1 MTMTYELTHSLDPA
15 NIDDALLGERMRT
28 IRDRLLA
35 ACDWTQ
41 LPDAPVDRDAWATYR
56 QQLRDFPSTWTPA
69 STVTFPTA
77 PNETE

>member
-1 MTMTYELTHSLDPA
+1 MTHQLTTPFDTAEVP
-15 NIDDALLGERMRT
+15 DEYFVERMRI
-28 IRDRLLA
+28 IRDRLLV

-69 STVTFPTA
+69 PTVTFPTA

>member
-1 MTMTYELTHSLDPA
+1 MTHELATPFDPA
-15 NIDDALLGERMRT
+15 EVPDQWWTERMRT
-28 IRDRLLA
+28 IRDRLLV

-41 LPDAPVDRDAWATYR
+41 LPDAPVDRDSWATYR

-69 STVTFPTA
+69 PTVTFPTA